1 VSEHAGTPECRT
13 CAWAVPRGPGPRVLR
28 CLRHVESRDSWGGGG
43 PPQRPPKPA
52 ARAARAPR
60 VGRRITAESTPCA
73 SFTPRGTLD
82 CQACGAC
89 CREAYHRVEVAPQ
102 DPFARTHAA
111 LLETVHED
119 GRPLRVLARP
129 GGRCRCL
136 GGEPGAWACTA
147 YADRP
152 RTCRDFPVGGESCLE
167 ARRRV
172 GLTA

>member
-1 VSEHAGTPECRT
+1 M
-13 CAWAVPRGPGPRVLR
+13 
-28 CLRHVESRDSWGGGG
+28 
-43 PPQRPPKPA
+43 
-52 ARAARAPR
+52 
-60 VGRRITAESTPCA
+60 
-73 SFTPRGTLD
+73 
-82 CQACGAC
+82 
-89 CREAYHRVEVAPQ
+89 EVAPR

-111 LLETVHED
+111 LLETVRED
-119 GRPLRVLARP
+119 GRLLRVLPRP

-152 RTCRDFPVGGESCLE
+152 RTCRDFPVGEESCLE